1 MHHSYNNNNNGISTE
16 IRPLEGELQII
27 SLAMNRNGT
36 RRMKDDE
43 KFEFERF
50 EYQGG
55 YSQSFLSHILKIF
68 VTLTW
73 ILEPIEHKN
82 R

>member
-1 MHHSYNNNNNGISTE
+1 MHHSYNNNNNNNSTE

-43 KFEFERF
+43 KFEFERY

-55 YSQSFLSHILKIF
+55 YSQILQIF

-73 ILEPIEHKN
+73 ILEPIKHKK
-82 R
+82 